1 MKISNVETKT
11 GKKRGKVQ
19 IKVKEGSWPRK
30 AKSSHHICEHYEKNR
45 TTESGALCH

>member
-1 MKISNVETKT
+1 MKISNVETKM

-19 IKVKEGSWPRK
+19 IKVEEGSWPRK
-30 AKSSHHICEHYEKNR
+30 VMPSHHIREYYGKNR